1 MKKNITIS
9 EGLGW
14 LKTLKARHA
23 ELVALR
29 NANAS
34 KTTLDYQGKSVTSEP
49 MYDAKD
55 LDRKVAV
62 LAREIRL
69 CDNAIK
75 QTNSHTQVKDYVM
88 DDDVLAELT

>member
-1 MKKNITIS
+1 MKKNISIS

-29 NANAS
+29 NANSAEVEV
-34 KTTLDYQGKSVTSEP
+34 DYQGKQTTRTP
-49 MYDAKD
+49 LYDAKD
-55 LDRKVAV
+55 LDKKVAV

-75 QTNSHTQVKDYVM
+75 STNSSTQVKDYVM

>member
-1 MKKNITIS
+1 MKKTATIS
-9 EGLGW
+9 ECLGW

-29 NANAS
+29 NANAAEVS
-34 KTTLDYQGKSVTSEP
+34 LDYQGKQTTRTP
-49 MYDAKD
+49 LYDVKA
-55 LDRKVAV
+55 LDRQVAV

-69 CDNAIK
+69 CDTAIK
-75 QTNSHTQVKDYVM
+75 STNAQTVVKDFVL

>member
-1 MKKNITIS
+1 MKKKISIS

-14 LKTLKARHA
+14 LKTLTKRHA
-23 ELVALR
+23 ELIQLR
-29 NANAS
+29 DKSAA
-34 KTTLDYQGKSVTSEP
+34 KVTQDYQGKTVVTTP

-55 LDRKVAV
+55 LDKKVAV

-69 CDNAIK
+69 CESAIK
-75 QTNSHTQVKDYVM
+75 DTNSSTELKDYIL

>member
-1 MKKNITIS
+1 MKKRASIS

-29 NANAS
+29 NQNSAEV
-34 KTTLDYQGKSVTSEP
+34 TVDYQGKQTTRTP
-49 MYDAKD
+49 TYDAKV
-55 LDRKVAV
+55 LDKHIAA

-69 CDNAIK
+69 CDTAIK
-75 QTNSHTQVKDYVM
+75 ATNATTEVKDYVL
-88 DDDVLAELT
+88 DDDILAELI

>member
-9 EGLGW
+9 ESLGW

-29 NANAS
+29 NANAAEVS
-34 KTTLDYQGKSVTSEP
+34 VDYQGKQTTRTP
-49 MYDAKD
+49 LYDAKD
-55 LDRKVAV
+55 LDKKVAV

-69 CDNAIK
+69 CDAAVKATNA
-75 QTNSHTQVKDYVM
+75 QTLVKDYVM